1 MARDEAARSVWTMTA
16 SAPAPATTTTA
27 APVAG
32 TAAIETQAL
41 GKRYGRH
48 PALVDLDL
56 RVERGEVFGF
66 IGPNGAGKTTTIRL
80 LLDLI
85 RPSAGTARVLGL
97 DARRDGVEVRR
108 RVGYLPGDL
117 ALYEDLTAAEQ
128 LAYLARLRGLP
139 GLDVRPLAERLS
151 LDLHRPIRALSRGNR
166 QKVGLVQAFMHD
178 PELLILDE
186 PTSGLDPLIQHEF
199 AAMVGEARER
209 GRTVFLSSHVLG
221 DVERLADRV
230 GLLRAGRLVLVDDVG
245 ALKARV
251 TRRIELHFETPP
263 PAGAIPMGAS
273 VLAHTLRER
282 RRGLLGWSLGVAALA
297 ALIAAYWP
305 SVRDS
310 ADLQSFTRNLPE
322 AMRALIGGGDYS
334 TAAGFLNAELFAF
347 MMPLLFLVVAIGM
360 GARAVVGEEER
371 GTIDLLLSTPLTR
384 RRMLVEKAL
393 GGVLVLLALG
403 GVLFAALL
411 LGGAVVDMGI
421 RAGRLAAISLAVV
434 LVALPFGALAPLIGS
449 LDRWQDAS
457 PFAWYASRDVLAGH
471 LSLAHVALLVGTA
484 LVLAAAAVVALER
497 RDLRT

>member
-1 MARDEAARSVWTMTA
+1 MTA
-16 SAPAPATTTTA
+16 SAPAQATTTTT
-27 APVAG
+27 APAVG
-32 TAAIETQAL
+32 TAAIETHAL

-48 PALVDLDL
+48 TALVDLDL

-139 GLDVRPLAERLS
+139 GLDVRALAERLS

-166 QKVGLVQAFMHD
+166 QKVGLAQAFMHD

-230 GLLRAGRLVLVDDVG
+230 GLLRDGRLVLVDDVG

-263 PAGAIPMGAS
+263 PDGAFAGLPGVEAVEQAGDRVALTVSGPVDLVIKRA
-273 VLAHTLRER
+273 AAFHTLTLTSHE
-282 RRGLLGWSLGVAALA
+282 
-297 ALIAAYWP
+297 P
-305 SVRDS
+305 
-310 ADLQSFTRNLPE
+310 DLEDIFLQLYE
-322 AMRALIGGGDYS
+322 GGD
-334 TAAGFLNAELFAF
+334 
-347 MMPLLFLVVAIGM
+347 P
-360 GARAVVGEEER
+360 
-371 GTIDLLLSTPLTR
+371 D
-384 RRMLVEKAL
+384 
-393 GGVLVLLALG
+393 
-403 GVLFAALL
+403 
-411 LGGAVVDMGI
+411 
-421 RAGRLAAISLAVV
+421 GR
-434 LVALPFGALAPLIGS
+434 
-449 LDRWQDAS
+449 
-457 PFAWYASRDVLAGH
+457 
-471 LSLAHVALLVGTA
+471 
-484 LVLAAAAVVALER
+484 
-497 RDLRT
+497 